1 MLATTIM
8 FTLDNLVPIP
18 LSDQLQQSQVW
29 AGHCQLDAQKRYFV
43 EAPSGRGKTTFQHIL
58 YGLREDYT
66 GMVHLEALGQQWKLS
81 DLTLEQWAAI
91 RQKELSV
98 VFQDL
103 RLFLNLSAWDNI
115 QLKNQLTNYQTEA
128 QIRTMAEQLEVAALL
143 DKKCGEMSYGQRQRI
158 AIIRALCQPFRFL
171 IMDEP
176 FAHLDS
182 ANVAKCCALIQEEC
196 QQQGAGFAIASL
208 EERYNFEYDE
218 VLLL

>member
-1 MLATTIM
+1 M

-18 LSDQLQQSQVW
+18 LSDQLNQSDVW
-29 AGHCQLDAQKRYFV
+29 AGHCQLAASKRYFV

-58 YGLREDYT
+58 YGLRKDYT
-66 GMVHLEALGQQWKLS
+66 GTVCLQALDQEWQLR
-81 DLTLEQWAAI
+81 DLTLDQWALI

-103 RLFLNLSAWDNI
+103 RLFLNHSAWDNI
-115 QLKNQLTNYQTEA
+115 QLKNQLTNHQTDA
-128 QIRTMAEQLEVAALL
+128 RIREMAKQLDVEGLL
-143 DKKCGEMSYGQRQRI
+143 EKKCGQMSYGQRQRI

-182 ANVAKCCALIQEEC
+182 ANVARCCTLIQEEC
-196 QQQGAGFAIASL
+196 SKQGAGFAVASL
-208 EERYNFEYDE
+208 EERYLFEYDE
-218 VLLL
+218 VLML

>member
-1 MLATTIM
+1 M

-18 LSDQLQQSQVW
+18 LSDQLQESQVW
-29 AGHCQLDAQKRYFV
+29 ATHCPIDASKRYFV

-58 YGLREDYT
+58 YGLRQDYT
-66 GMVHLEALGQQWKLS
+66 GTVRLQALGQAFALS
-81 DLTLEQWAAI
+81 ELTLDQWAAI

-103 RLFLNLSAWDNI
+103 RLFPKLTAWDNL
-115 QLKNQLTNYQTEA
+115 QLKNQLTGHQTDARMRE
-128 QIRTMAEQLEVAALL
+128 MAEQLDVAQLL
-143 DKKCGEMSYGQRQRI
+143 DKKCGELSYGQRQRF

-182 ANVAKCCALIQEEC
+182 ANVARCCTLIQNEC
-196 QQQGAGFAIASL
+196 TQQGAGFAVASL
-208 EERYNFEYDE
+208 EERYQFEYDA

>member
-1 MLATTIM
+1 M

-18 LSDQLQQSQVW
+18 LSDQLQQSNVW
-29 AGHCQLDAQKRYFV
+29 AGHCHLEVSKRYFL

-66 GMVHLEALGQQWKLS
+66 GTVRVQALGQEWDLK
-81 DLTLEQWAAI
+81 DLTLDQWASI
-91 RQKELSV
+91 RQQELSV

-115 QLKNQLTNYQTEA
+115 QIKNQLTNYHTDN
-128 QIRTMAEQLEVAALL
+128 QIRTMAERLEVATLL
-143 DKKCGEMSYGQRQRI
+143 DKKCGQMSYGQRQRI

-182 ANVAKCCALIQEEC
+182 ANVARCCALIQEEC
-196 QQQGAGFAIASL
+196 SKQGAGFAVASL
-208 EERYNFEYDE
+208 EEQYKFEYDE
-218 VLLL
+218 VLGL